1 MSLPTFALHPAG
13 IATLIEAGGPGILCE
28 ALAAGQTY
36 SDVAKRFGGSR
47 GALMRWINQ
56 LPPDVQQQIRDA
68 DTQGASALVEDTLTI
83 ADYAAQEIRT
93 DVVREESQD
102 GDLRERVKDAPL
114 LFAAEKERIR
124 VRQWFA
130 ERKDKD
136 HWGQKAQVETV
147 VNIQTIHL
155 DALRHYHAPK
165 LAQPIAVI
173 EAPIELTLAE
183 LL

>member
-47 GALMRWINQ
+47 GALMRWISQ

-68 DTQGASALVEDTLTI
+68 DSQGASALVEETLGI
-83 ADYAAQEIRT
+83 ADGMT
-93 DVVREESQD
+93 DKMLQ
-102 GDLRERVKDAPL
+102 
-114 LFAAEKERIR
+114 AEKGPLASDIATAEKARITT
-124 VRQWFA
+124 RQWFA

-136 HWGQKAQVETV
+136 NWGPKAQVETV